1 VAPLIDCDTIVIDR
15 LKVCLEIIGFWN
27 RRISGHRHVVPLGN
41 TFHRPSTLPATLTER
56 AVLMVG
62 GLTLRQSH
70 ATWMIINSLL
80 QRLCRRDMA
89 AIVLKAFPLEYEGN
103 ATKENRA
110 AFERRQ
116 RALVRLYRS
125 RLGFK
130 PASDSS
136 LAREGFRRLN
146 TFNARS
152 DKSPQNPPLNANG
165 FSRLSEWCR
174 VAGARP

>member
-136 LAREGFRRLN
+136 LAREGWMLKLIN
-146 TFNARS
+146 DGAEPE
-152 DKSPQNPPLNANG
+152 KSHPSTAALRAG
-165 FSRLSEWCR
+165 FLCPAAPWNLK
-174 VAGARP
+174 V